1 MNSNNVKTAPVKP
14 TVKYADKLTPVLAI
28 PEKPVPSGTRAG

>member
-1 MNSNNVKTAPVKP
+1 MNPNNVKKAPVKP
-14 TVKYADKLTPVLAI
+14 TVEYTDKITPVLAI